1 MTEMKFGKAVKEL
14 VLVLWDWLAGGG
26 PLLELL
32 LGWLEVVTGAVDLD
46 DQTQET
52 RPSQGG

>member
-1 MTEMKFGKAVKEL
+1 MRFGEAVKEL

-32 LGWLEVVTGAVDLD
+32 LGWLEVVTGAVALG

-52 RPSQGG
+52 RPSH